1 MKYIALFISSL
12 LILSA
17 CSEDIDLTLSTT
29 HPFFVV
35 DGHICDE
42 VSPYNFVRLTMS
54 SDYFQN
60 TESPAVRGAS
70 VVINDGEQDIVFE
83 EQEPGYYM
91 APALFAG
98 MHGRTYHLTI
108 SNVDIDGDGVNES
121 YTAESV
127 MPPTYGIDSVKCTY
141 DNFLQIYKIGMYAH
155 EDTSTENYYMFGY
168 SYNDSLVCDSYLDYA
183 ITDDSYFSSDYCWG
197 ATIST
202 LREDFLK
209 SGVINVGD
217 TITVHALSINEDLFK
232 YIAAVDD
239 IDSGSNPMFS
249 STPANAVGNISNGA
263 LGFFTAMAVVHV
275 QCLVQK

>member
-91 APALFAG
+91 APAFFAG
-98 MHGRTYHLTI
+98 MHGKTYHLII

-141 DNFLQIYKIGMYAH
+141 DNFLEIYKIGMYAH
-155 EDTSTENYYMFGY
+155 EDTSTENFYMFGY

-275 QCLVQK
+275 QCFVEK